1 MAISEIPSKLIE
13 RTESLVETKL
23 QVAAELTK
31 IVYTNDKDPMT
42 DEKVL
47 KSYKKFY
54 DSLKDLAP
62 TPLDSPKKTHIYL
75 LIGAIFLAFV
85 SFSYVFFYLCGLNL
99 PTFGGS

>member
-23 QVAAELTK
+23 HVAAELTK
-31 IVYTNDKDPMT
+31 IAFINDKDHMT

-54 DSLKDLAP
+54 DSLKDIAP

-75 LIGAIFLAFV
+75 LIGTVFLAFL
-85 SFSYVFFYLCGLNL
+85 SFSYVFFKICKLNFSA
-99 PTFGGS
+99 FGGS